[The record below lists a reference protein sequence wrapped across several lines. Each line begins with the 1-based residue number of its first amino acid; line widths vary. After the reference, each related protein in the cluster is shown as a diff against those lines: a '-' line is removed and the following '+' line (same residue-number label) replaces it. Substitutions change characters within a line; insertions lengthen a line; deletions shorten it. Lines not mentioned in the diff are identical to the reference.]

1 VSIETMD
8 TLTREAPMA
17 GGQLFEARVVVRPSD
32 ASDLAVMR
40 ADLEHLAAE
49 LLVDIAI
56 APAQTG

>member
-1 VSIETMD
+1 
-8 TLTREAPMA
+8 MA